1 MEDYKEPKYFTS
13 DRLMEAVRKL
23 GYEQRYKVCEEF
35 YQMFIEGLLGDDSEA
50 ILEFHDIFE
59 ETDPSLGP
67 GEIRKVK
74 RCVNAMEI
82 ALDEID
88 EYEPEVF
95 FRIVKV
101 IEPLLEK
108 KKV

>member
-1 MEDYKEPKYFTS
+1 MEDYEGIKFDSSY
-13 DRLMEAVRKL
+13 RLMEAVRRL
-23 GYEQRYKVCEEF
+23 GFEQRYKVCEEI
-35 YQMFIEGLLGDDSEA
+35 YQIFIEGSLGDDSEA

-67 GEIRKVK
+67 GEIRQVK

-95 FRIVKV
+95 FRIVERLAPI
-101 IEPLLEK
+101 IEGE
-108 KKV
+108 V

>member
-1 MEDYKEPKYFTS
+1 MEDYEGIKFDSSY
-13 DRLMEAVRKL
+13 RLMEAVRKL
-23 GYEQRYKVCEEF
+23 GFEQRYRVCEAF
-35 YQMFIEGLLGDDSEA
+35 YQMFMEGVLGDDSEA

-67 GEIRKVK
+67 GEIRQVK

-88 EYEPEVF
+88 EYEPRLF
-95 FRIVKV
+95 FRIVERLAPIIEGKV
-101 IEPLLEK
+101 
-108 KKV
+108 

>member
-1 MEDYKEPKYFTS
+1 MEDYEGTKYNSS

-23 GYEQRYKVCEEF
+23 DFGQRYKVCVEF
-35 YQMFIEGLLGDDSEA
+35 NQMFIEGLLGDDSEA
-50 ILEFHDIFE
+50 NLEFHDIFE

-67 GEIRKVK
+67 GEIRQVK

-88 EYEPEVF
+88 DYEPELF
-95 FRIVKV
+95 FRIVERLSPIIGDGK
-101 IEPLLEK
+101 
-108 KKV
+108 

>member
-1 MEDYKEPKYFTS
+1 MEDYEEIKFDSSY
-13 DRLMEAVRKL
+13 RLMEAVRKL
-23 GYEQRYKVCEEF
+23 GFEQRYRVCEAF
-35 YQMFIEGLLGDDSEA
+35 YQMSMEGVLGDDSEA

-67 GEIRKVK
+67 GEIRQVK

-88 EYEPEVF
+88 EYEPRLF
-95 FRIVKV
+95 FRIVERLAPIIEGKV
-101 IEPLLEK
+101 
-108 KKV
+108 